1 MHDQFARLTS
11 TRREPIIV
19 TMPDAATEPP
29 RASEPK
35 PLSNEELA
43 RADAVARRL
52 HSELRSAVLALP
64 ERGRGATGMAR
75 HLDIERTTCQRIVTA
90 ISEPSV
96 GPALLSRVPGIR
108 GLRQF
113 VEACRAARSSGDGGA
128 DEGRLA
134 TLEAAI
140 EQFDNLLRD
149 LGGSQSALIRRI
161 SAVARARQGEPDGEH
176 RGHRSEA
183 ARRRI
188 FEGAADVA
196 GRHSDVNIALYA
208 FRPWADDPDQI
219 ERALV
224 YGAIGHR
231 ARPDAV
237 PFVVITGHFSD
248 TRSENKPVG
257 YTSLDSTP
265 AKGHTPQAVL
275 TEFSSDPPPLVTS
288 GGPNGTL
295 LQTIDPAATADG
307 AAVDILVANYSR
319 NHGRHPVL
327 EDIPIE
333 EVWTLTHYPTKY
345 LLFDV
350 YLHRDM
356 ARMCI
361 PSLDLHLWRP
371 NLEQTL
377 GDRWYTRVPHG
388 PRLEILGTGIENAH
402 SDVYPRYAEMSRYFF
417 NRLDWDPGEFIG
429 FRCGLRYPIWRGGY
443 CMSFDFSGNRPSED
457 E

>member
-1 MHDQFARLTS
+1 
-11 TRREPIIV
+11 
-19 TMPDAATEPP
+19 MPDSATEIL
-29 RASEPK
+29 RANDAK
-35 PLSNEELA
+35 PLSDEELA
-43 RADAVARRL
+43 RADVVARRL
-52 HSELRSAVLALP
+52 HSELRSTVLTLP
-64 ERGRGATGMAR
+64 DRSRGATGMAR

-90 ISEPSV
+90 ISEPTV
-96 GPALLSRVPGIR
+96 NPTLLSRVPGVR

-113 VEACRAARSSGDGGA
+113 VEACRGAEVA

-140 EQFDNLLRD
+140 DQFENLLRD
-149 LGGSQSALIRRI
+149 MGGSQSALIRRI
-161 SAVARARQGEPDGEH
+161 TAVARARQVQPDAEH
-176 RGHRSEA
+176 HGHRSEA

-188 FEGAADVA
+188 FEGAAEVA
-196 GRHSDVNIALYA
+196 GRYSDVNVALYA
-208 FRPWADDPDQI
+208 FRPWAEDPEQI
-219 ERALV
+219 ERAIV

-248 TRSENKPVG
+248 ARSEPKSVG
-257 YTSLDSTP
+257 FASLDSTP

-295 LQTIDPAATADG
+295 MQTIDPAATADG
-307 AAVDILVANYSR
+307 AAVDILVANHTR
-319 NHGRHPVL
+319 NHGRHPAL
-327 EDIPIE
+327 EEIPVE
-333 EVWTLTHYPTKY
+333 EVWTLTHYPTRY

-388 PRLEILGTGIENAH
+388 PRLEILGAGLENAH

-417 NRLDWDPGEFIG
+417 NRLAWDPSEFIG

-443 CMSFDFSGNRPSED
+443 CMSFDFSGNRPAEED
-457 E
+457 